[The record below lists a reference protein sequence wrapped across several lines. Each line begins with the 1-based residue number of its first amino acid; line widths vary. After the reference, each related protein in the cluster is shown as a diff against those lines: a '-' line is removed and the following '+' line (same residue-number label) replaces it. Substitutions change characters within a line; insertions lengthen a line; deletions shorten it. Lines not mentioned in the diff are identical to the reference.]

1 VDAHAGSSLSPR
13 YTNPSSVPSPPPAA
27 STVRRHV
34 SLTYGAGQQRKTST
48 GLKRA
53 GTITNPLPAHS
64 QQNPSPPES
73 LEQAESDDN
82 AHEPED
88 TLYQEDYLRQQQQ
101 LSSNAALTP
110 LPWTPGNDWRPTY
123 AGGNGGTAIDDVQVA
138 LTALEIASNG
148 AVAQGYAQYQPTQ
161 AQPPRFTTH
170 QQHQST
176 GSRGSNGGYQHG
188 ARGSDYDG
196 RKTPNSQRGGNIQQQ
211 QYVQGDRSGTWN
223 QKEQNLR
230 GSASNPNLR
239 YGSQPSGGHTKASSG
254 SAVPSVPP
262 IPPQYL
268 QQQGNQ
274 VNRQGLG
281 IGYDAPNDPPP
292 PVQPLIEAP
301 IDISTLVA
309 TKGYN
314 PAQFDIRPPFARYF
328 VIKSYTE
335 DDVHKSLKYEIWSST
350 DPGNKR
356 LDKAF
361 KETAGRGPIY
371 LFFSVN
377 ASGHF
382 CGMAEMLT
390 QVGSHVLTS

>member
-1 VDAHAGSSLSPR
+1 
-13 YTNPSSVPSPPPAA
+13 VPSPSPAI

-34 SLTYGAGQQRKTST
+34 SLTAAGQQRKTST

-53 GTITNPLPAHS
+53 GTITNPLPPHA
-64 QQNPSPPES
+64 QQDPSPPES
-73 LEQAESDDN
+73 LEQAEPDDN
-82 AHEPED
+82 AQEPED
-88 TLYQEDYLRQQQQ
+88 TPSYDEYLKQQQQ
-101 LSSNAALTP
+101 QFPSNPALSTP
-110 LPWTPGNDWRPTY
+110 LSWTPTY
-123 AGGNGGTAIDDVQVA
+123 SSGNGSTAIDDVQVA
-138 LTALEIASNG
+138 LTTLAIANNG
-148 AVAQGYAQYQPTQ
+148 APTPGYAQYQSPQ
-161 AQPPRFTTH
+161 VQPPRFTTP

-176 GSRGSNGGYQHG
+176 GSRGSNGGYQHNG
-188 ARGSDYDG
+188 GRGSDYDG
-196 RKTPNSQRGGNIQQQ
+196 RKTPISQRGGNIQQQ
-211 QYVQGDRSGTWN
+211 QYAQGDQSGSWN
-223 QKEQNLR
+223 QKDQYLR
-230 GSASNPNLR
+230 GSTSNPNLR
-239 YGSQPSGGHTKASSG
+239 YGYQQNVGHTKTSSG

-268 QQQGNQ
+268 QQGNQ

-281 IGYDAPNDPPP
+281 IAAGFNDAPSDPPP
-292 PVQPLIEAP
+292 PVQPFLDAP
-301 IDISTLVA
+301 IDVPTLVA

-314 PAQFDIRPPFARYF
+314 PGQFDTRPPFARYF

-390 QVGSHVLTS
+390 PVSHYA